1 MESGGRRRRRR
12 AVNPDTLSRKLWRL
26 NSASTN
32 FCLFWHQLPSLRCS
46 SSGKRTNLSF
56 SLYFSS
62 KRTKKIRDLWFDS
75 SFHSGRLLD
84 WLGSE
89 MIFLAIAFVRKAT
102 KKKQREG
109 CARGSRE
116 NSMKNT
122 RRVVRTKN
130 ERILACLLYSTA
142 ESVDHVSLVRFS
154 TRLWLDEEKF
164 FLLSFFSFRQE

>member
-32 FCLFWHQLPSLRCS
+32 FCLFWRQLPSLRCS

-75 SFHSGRLLD
+75 LFHSGRLLD

-109 CARGSRE
+109 LVCAWLTGKFDEKYKESRSNKE
-116 NSMKNT
+116 WAYT
-122 RRVVRTKN
+122 RVFIIFDGGICRP
-130 ERILACLLYSTA
+130 
-142 ESVDHVSLVRFS
+142 
-154 TRLWLDEEKF
+154 RL
-164 FLLSFFSFRQE
+164 SR

>member
-1 MESGGRRRRRR
+1 
-12 AVNPDTLSRKLWRL
+12 
-26 NSASTN
+26 
-32 FCLFWHQLPSLRCS
+32 
-46 SSGKRTNLSF
+46 
-56 SLYFSS
+56 
-62 KRTKKIRDLWFDS
+62 
-75 SFHSGRLLD
+75 
-84 WLGSE
+84 

-142 ESVDHVSLVRFS
+142 ESVDHVSLSLDFQRDCGS
-154 TRLWLDEEKF
+154 TRRN
-164 FLLSFFSFRQE
+164 SFFFSVFLFGRNNGRGNSNEIFDSAR

>member
-1 MESGGRRRRRR
+1 
-12 AVNPDTLSRKLWRL
+12 
-26 NSASTN
+26 
-32 FCLFWHQLPSLRCS
+32 
-46 SSGKRTNLSF
+46 
-56 SLYFSS
+56 
-62 KRTKKIRDLWFDS
+62 
-75 SFHSGRLLD
+75 
-84 WLGSE
+84 

-142 ESVDHVSLVRFS
+142 ESVDHVSRFS

-164 FLLSFFSFRQE
+164 FLLFCFSFRQE